1 MDRQTDIEWKSKWSK
16 LMNHKLGKIVF
27 EVKTVRDTLNIYLHL
42 SHINKQESEIW
53 TITVSKIKNGK
64 GKNIK
69 TLF

>member
-1 MDRQTDIEWKSKWSK
+1 
-16 LMNHKLGKIVF
+16 MNHKLGKIVF